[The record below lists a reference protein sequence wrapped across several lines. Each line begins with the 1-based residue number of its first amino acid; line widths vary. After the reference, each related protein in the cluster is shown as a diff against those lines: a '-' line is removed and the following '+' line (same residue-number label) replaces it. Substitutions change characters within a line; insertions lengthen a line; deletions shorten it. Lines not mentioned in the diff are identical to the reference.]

1 MLLPFIAMNPIL
13 IAAAVIPAIVLFIMV
28 YRLDKL
34 EKESPR
40 LLFALIIYGIFA
52 TGLAS
57 LTEEAGTFLLGRI
70 FTEGSAA
77 YEILMYFVVVALT
90 EEGFKYLLLKRRTW
104 NEIEFNCRFDGIV
117 YAVSVSI
124 GFALW
129 ENIGYVVRYG
139 FRTALARAVT
149 AVPGHVCFAVF
160 MGVFYGLARH
170 KYVNGRFRSSAVYR
184 KSALLIPTLLHG
196 TYDFLATRDS
206 ALYSWFFVGFVAVMF
221 AVSLAVL
228 LISSKHDR
236 YLDSVTQDGVN
247 YRVIDL

>member
-1 MLLPFIAMNPIL
+1 MLLPFISINPIL
-13 IAAAVIPAIVLFIMV
+13 IAAAVIPAIVLFILV

-40 LLFALIIYGIFA
+40 LLIALVIYGVFA

-57 LTEEAGTFLLGRI
+57 LTEEAGTLILGLI
-70 FTEGSAA
+70 FTEGSLV
-77 YEILMYFVVVALT
+77 YDILMYFVVVAFT
-90 EEGFKYLLLKRRTW
+90 EEGFKYLLLKRRSW

-117 YAVSVSI
+117 YAVSVSL

-139 FRTALARAVT
+139 FKTAMVRAVT

-170 KYVNGRFRSSAVYR
+170 KYVTGQYRSSGVFR
-184 KSALLIPTLLHG
+184 KLALIVPTLLHG
-196 TYDFLATRDS
+196 TYDFLATRD
-206 ALYSWFFVGFVAVMF
+206 AAIYSWFFVGFVAIMF
-221 AVSLAVL
+221 TVSIIVL
-228 LISSKHDR
+228 LVSSKHDK
-236 YLDSVTQDGVN
+236 YLNSVTQDGVN